1 MNKRI
6 WAIALLSLTQSATA
20 DSEGLRV
27 KITPTID
34 SVSVTQGEHHV
45 TISRHQ
51 DATNRV
57 NPDYAKTS
65 RDCPPFCI
73 QTMTIAPGVDTVG
86 ELEVLEYLRLIGS
99 GDDSIVVIDSRT
111 PEWVANGT
119 IPGSVNIPWT
129 SLTPSAGADPFAISD
144 TLEKQFGVVNQEG
157 LWNFSGVRTLILFC
171 NGPWCGQSSAI
182 IKSLLSFGYP
192 AHKIKW
198 YRGGMQDW
206 EILGLTVLR

>member
-6 WAIALLSLTQSATA
+6 LMIVLFSLAQAVTA
-20 DSEGLRV
+20 DDAGLRV

-34 SVSVTQGEHHV
+34 RVSVVQGGQVV

-51 DATNRV
+51 DAANTV
-57 NPDYAKTS
+57 NPNYAKTS

-73 QTMTIAPGVDTVG
+73 QAMSIAPGVDTIA
-86 ELEVLEYLRLIGS
+86 ELEVLEYLRLIGG
-99 GDDSIVVIDSRT
+99 GDSSILVIDSRT
-111 PEWVANGT
+111 PEWLADGT

-129 SLTPSAGADPFAISD
+129 SLSPSAGADPFAIAD
-144 TLEKQFGVVNQEG
+144 TLEQQFGAVNQEG
-157 LWNFSGVRTLILFC
+157 LWNFSGVKTLVLFC

-182 IKSLLSFGYP
+182 IKSLLSLGYP

-206 EILGLTVLR
+206 EILGLSVSR